1 MSLHAK
7 VARIERRTLADRVY
21 DDIKGML
28 IQGIAAPGERLTLRG
43 MAEALG
49 TSPMP
54 VRDAVSRLVAESA
67 LEILPNRTV
76 RVPVPTRAVFEE
88 LTTIRCALE
97 GLAAESAA
105 LRRTEREVEEI
116 EAHLR
121 RFVAES
127 HAPAPDIVA
136 VVESNKDFHFAIYRA
151 AGMPELLEMILG
163 LWVRV
168 GPVFN
173 SDLQN
178 RLRRLVDIDA
188 HAHHAR
194 MLEGI
199 RSGDGMLAREAV
211 AEDIRSAARFLLS
224 RGMLPD

>member
-21 DDIKGML
+21 DDIKSML
-28 IQGIAAPGERLTLRG
+28 IQGTAAPGERLTLRG

-76 RVPVPTRAVFEE
+76 
-88 LTTIRCALE
+88 
-97 GLAAESAA
+97 
-105 LRRTEREVEEI
+105 
-116 EAHLR
+116 
-121 RFVAES
+121 
-127 HAPAPDIVA
+127 
-136 VVESNKDFHFAIYRA
+136 
-151 AGMPELLEMILG
+151 
-163 LWVRV
+163 
-168 GPVFN
+168 FN

-199 RSGDGMLAREAV
+199 RSGDGALAREAV
-211 AEDIRSAARFLLS
+211 VADIRSAARFLLS